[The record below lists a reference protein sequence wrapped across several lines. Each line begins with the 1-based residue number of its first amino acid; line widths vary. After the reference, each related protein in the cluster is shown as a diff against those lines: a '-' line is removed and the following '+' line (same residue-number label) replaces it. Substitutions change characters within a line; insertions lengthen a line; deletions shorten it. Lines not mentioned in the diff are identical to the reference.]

1 VISRLVASLAA
12 LTLLATGCGSASPG
26 AAAGKAPV
34 IGSFYPMA
42 WVAERIGGND
52 ISVTSLTK
60 PGAEPHD
67 LELTPNQVIKVAG
80 AKAVLYVKELQ
91 PAVDDVVAQHA
102 KKTALDAASVVTR
115 LPVSGDAEN
124 PKATYD
130 PHVWLDPS
138 RLAAIARAFGTKL
151 ADADP
156 AHAADYEAN
165 TSALVT
171 ELTKLDTEYK
181 AGLGTCKQKTIV
193 TSHAAFG
200 YLSQR
205 YGLTQVPIAGIDPTA
220 EPSPK
225 RLAELT
231 DTIKKTG
238 VTTVFTETL
247 VSPKVAQT
255 LAAEAGAKTATL
267 DPIEGVKDGSKDD
280 YLSIMRQNLQT
291 LRTALDCS

>member
-1 VISRLVASLAA
+1 MISKRLLPAVAALSLLAA
-12 LTLLATGCGSASPG
+12 ACGNTSG
-26 AAAGKAPV
+26 AAGKV
-34 IGSFYPMA
+34 SVVGSFYPMA
-42 WVAERIGGND
+42 WVAERIGGGD
-52 ISVTSLTK
+52 VAVTSLTK

-67 LELTPNQVIKVAG
+67 LELTPNQVIKVAE
-80 AKAVLYVKELQ
+80 AKSVLYIRQLQ
-91 PAVDDVVAQHA
+91 PAVDDAVAQHA

-115 LPVSGDAEN
+115 LPLSGVSEN
-124 PKATYD
+124 PRATYD
-130 PHVWLDPS
+130 PHVWLDPG
-138 RLAAIARAFGTKL
+138 RLAAIARAFGARL
-151 ADADP
+151 ATTDP
-156 AHAADYEAN
+156 EHTADYQKGTA
-165 TSALVT
+165 ALVAD
-171 ELTKLDTEYK
+171 LTKLDAEYRT
-181 AGLGTCKQKTIV
+181 GLATCKQRTIV

-205 YGLTQVPIAGIDPTA
+205 YGLTQVPITGIDPEA

-231 DTIKKTG
+231 GTIKKTG

-255 LAAEAGAKTATL
+255 LAAEAGVKTATL
-267 DPIEGVKDGSKDD
+267 DPIEGVKNGSKDD